1 MKSNYSVASQLNGI
15 AAYIAARLPGEIS
28 RFFRLARALPVLYR
42 AKTDDRNAVATHDGY
57 AISQKVHLS
66 TTGALPNSPS

>member
-15 AAYIAARLPGEIS
+15 AAYIAAQVTGEIS
-28 RFFRLARALPVLYR
+28 GFRLARALQVLYR

-57 AISQKVHLS
+57 AVS
-66 TTGALPNSPS
+66 